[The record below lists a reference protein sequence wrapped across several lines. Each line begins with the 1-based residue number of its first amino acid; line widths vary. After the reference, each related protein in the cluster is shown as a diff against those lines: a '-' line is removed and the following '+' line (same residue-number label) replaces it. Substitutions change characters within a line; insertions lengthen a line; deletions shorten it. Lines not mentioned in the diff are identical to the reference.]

1 MLNSLE
7 AYEENRKWL
16 EYNGFSE
23 ELKKIEAELYVVRL
37 LVMNELN
44 PDGCIIN
51 DGVCGLLDTIGHK
64 ISDIASGRLP
74 NMLLPELSENK
85 SDNKP

>member
-1 MLNSLE
+1 AWNLSFQGDRFI
-7 AYEENRKWL
+7 AYTHVSKTATT
-16 EYNGFSE
+16 S
-23 ELKKIEAELYVVRL
+23 VRL

-85 SDNKP
+85 SDNLPGNSH